1 VKQCVFD
8 ETSVLHPNSNLRIQL
23 LKTNIYM
30 GLCLY
35 LSYLAVTKRLFLS
48 QPGIK
53 SITQFTSHLGSS
65 QTLLDPL
72 TGMESF
78 RSHSFLS
85 QKVCHKFFWLL
96 PISDYITAVNKHQQK
111 RPEYQCFVCQMYHMC
126 LTQIFTPL
134 RLGMT
139 FLKVVRCPD
148 SHFQRAIYS
157 LGLYIADYPE
167 QVWLAG
173 IFQGW
178 CPKYV
183 SQL

>member
-1 VKQCVFD
+1 VKRCVFD

-23 LKTNIYM
+23 LKTNIHM

-65 QTLLDPL
+65 QTLLDAL

-85 QKVCHKFFWLL
+85 RKVCRKFFWLL
-96 PISDYITAVNKHQQK
+96 PISDYITAANKRQRK
-111 RPEYQCFVCQMYHMC
+111 RPEYQRFVRQMYHMC
-126 LTQIFTPL
+126 LAQIFAPL

-139 FLKVVRCPD
+139 FPEVVRCPD
-148 SHFQRAIYS
+148 GHFRRAIYS
-157 LGLYIADYPE
+157 LGPYIADYPE

-173 IFQGW
+173 IVQGW